1 MYWTCPVLLGDP
13 LNQNDPNFM
22 WLEVGGFSC
31 APRNLGYPWS
41 QDIHENRISHGYRDC
56 NIFLYMFP
64 IWWLNSPTLLVCSRR
79 QDPHAI
85 AIRRQQRLRHAMVWF
100 GWKMYRDTWMMYCVC
115 NYIVLVCLG
124 CCVDLFVCVLICWLC
139 TYVWY
144 IDWFSDA
151 RFRHTSTF
159 EIVFTRVGYVCSLQE
174 MLRYDKII
182 VPTPL
187 PLSVSIAIFLP
198 KRQQS
203 NGLWF
208 LMLVKQLQNSVD
220 LTLASDSRSTS
231 ESLQMLLCWM
241 KIKVSAN
248 KDCLK
253 ESLTKTP
260 TFLLVRCSAPDQF
273 WNLPIHP
280 SFFHLEHSHFRNA
293 QPESTFKYVV
303 LEMPVLEGCCYI
315 VVDDVFVGFSV

>member
-22 WLEVGGFSC
+22 WLEVGGFFC

-56 NIFLYMFP
+56 YIFLYMFP

-115 NYIVLVCLG
+115 IYIVLVCLG

-139 TYVWY
+139 TYVKF

-159 EIVFTRVGYVCSLQE
+159 EIVFTRVGYVWSLQE
-174 MLRYDKII
+174 ILRYDKII

-187 PLSVSIAIFLP
+187 PLSGYCNNSEKTAIQWVVIFVACEAAAEFG
-198 KRQQS
+198 
-203 NGLWF
+203 GLDTGQRFQKHQW
-208 LMLVKQLQNSVD
+208 V
-220 LTLASDSRSTS
+220 T
-231 ESLQMLLCWM
+231 
-241 KIKVSAN
+241 AN
-248 KDCLK
+248 
-253 ESLTKTP
+253 
-260 TFLLVRCSAPDQF
+260 V
-273 WNLPIHP
+273 
-280 SFFHLEHSHFRNA
+280 
-293 QPESTFKYVV
+293 VV
-303 LEMPVLEGCCYI
+303 LNFCT
-315 VVDDVFVGFSV
+315 